1 MSAIAAIMSVTDQT
15 EKFQR
20 AIKRMKH
27 RGEERIIDY
36 QSGNQRLMAAE
47 FARGGMNRISA
58 TDAVA
63 TPFLLFSGKLFKTGQ
78 LRESIKGMNTRDL
91 TEDPSLILALYEEQG
106 EAFLHELEGSYAFAL
121 YDPEKGWLIARDS
134 LGRMPLYLSAS
145 KDKFCFASDM
155 KGIRELT
162 TDFIEF
168 PPGHFYS
175 SDKGFAKVEK
185 PNKNFL
191 PLNRETNL
199 QEEIRHLLLQSTES
213 MIRGEESVGVYLSGG
228 LDSSIVAALSSRLR
242 TGLQT
247 FSVGVKGSPDL
258 KHARICSDF
267 IGSSHQEYTYTKE
280 EMLDV
285 LPEVIWHLE
294 SYDAGLV
301 RSSIANYFLAR
312 ISSEHIETALSGEGA
327 DELFLGYDYLAKL
340 SPEQLEGE
348 SERMLSSLHNTGL
361 QRGDRMSAAFG
372 IQALTPFLDESM
384 IRIALQIPVT
394 ERQMPGKSEKWMLK
408 DAFQGWI
415 PDEVQNRKKNKFSV
429 GAGSSRIISQVA
441 DEKITDKE
449 WEQDRFSISGH
460 PLISKE
466 ELMYYRIFR
475 EFFPELACDRAVGHT
490 SHL

>member
-20 AIKRMKH
+20 AIKKMKH

-36 QSGNQRLMAAE
+36 HSGKQRLMAAD
-47 FARGGMNRISA
+47 FSRGRVNRIPV
-58 TDAVA
+58 TDPVA
-63 TPFLLFSGKLFKTGQ
+63 TPFLLFSGKLLNTDR
-78 LRESIKGMNTRDL
+78 LRKSIMGMQNRDL
-91 TEDPSLILALYEEQG
+91 SEDPSLILALYEEQG
-106 EAFLHELEGSYAFAL
+106 EAFLQELEGNYAFAL
-121 YDPEKGWLIARDS
+121 YEPEKGWLIARDS
-134 LGRMPLYLSAS
+134 LGRMPLYISANA
-145 KDKFCFASDM
+145 DKFCFASEI

-162 TDFIEF
+162 ADFDEF
-168 PPGHFYS
+168 PPGHYYS
-175 SDKGFAKVEK
+175 SNKGFVKVEDSGR
-185 PNKNFL
+185 NFRAIH
-191 PLNRETNL
+191 REMDL
-199 QEEIRHLLLQSTES
+199 QEEIRHLLLQSTEF
-213 MIRGEESVGVYLSGG
+213 MVRGEESVGIYLSGG
-228 LDSSIVAALSSRLR
+228 LDSSIVAALASRVR
-242 TGLQT
+242 KGIPT

-258 KHARICSDF
+258 KHARICSNF
-267 IGSSHQEYTYTKE
+267 IGSSHQEYAYTKE

-301 RSSIANYFLAR
+301 RSGIANYFLAR

-340 SPEQLEGE
+340 SPKLLEGE
-348 SERMLSSLHNTGL
+348 SERMLGSLHNTGL

-372 IQALTPFLDESM
+372 IQALTPFLDESL
-384 IRIALQIPVT
+384 IRMALQIPVT
-394 ERQMPGKSEKWMLK
+394 ERQMPGKPEKWMLK

-415 PDEVQNRKKNKFSV
+415 PDEVRNRKKNKFSV

-441 DEKITDKE
+441 DERISDKE
-449 WEQDRFSISGH
+449 LEQERFSISGH

-475 EFFPELACDRAVGHT
+475 EYFPELACDRTVGHT

>member
-20 AIKRMKH
+20 AIKKMKH

-36 QSGNQRLMAAE
+36 QWGNQRLMAAD
-47 FARGGMNRISA
+47 FSRGRMNRTSA
-58 TDAVA
+58 ADAVA
-63 TPFLLFSGKLFKTGQ
+63 TPFLLFSGKLLNTNRLRKSITGKEN
-78 LRESIKGMNTRDL
+78 RKRSG
-91 TEDPSLILALYEEQG
+91 DPSLILALYEEQG
-106 EAFLHELEGSYAFAL
+106 EAFLQELEGHYAFAL

-134 LGRMPLYLSAS
+134 LGRMPLYISANM
-145 KDKFCFASDM
+145 DNFCFASEM
-155 KGIRELT
+155 KGIREMT
-162 TDFIEF
+162 AEFTEF
-168 PPGHFYS
+168 PPGHYYS
-175 SDKGFAKVEK
+175 SHKGFVKVEDSGR
-185 PNKNFL
+185 NFQSI
-191 PLNRETNL
+191 NRERDL
-199 QEEIRHLLLQSTES
+199 QEEIRHLLLQSTEL
-213 MIRGEESVGVYLSGG
+213 MIRGEDSVGIYLSGG
-228 LDSSIVAALSSRLR
+228 LDSSIVAALASRVKK
-242 TGLQT
+242 GIPT

-267 IGSSHQEYTYTKE
+267 IGSSHQEYVYTKE

-312 ISSEHIETALSGEGA
+312 ISSEHIKTALSGEGA

-348 SERMLSSLHNTGL
+348 SERMLGSLHNTGL

-372 IQALTPFLDESM
+372 IQALTPFLDESL
-384 IRIALQIPVT
+384 IRMALQIPVT
-394 ERQMPGKSEKWMLK
+394 ERQMLDKPEKWMLK
-408 DAFQGWI
+408 DAFAGWI
-415 PDEVQNRKKNKFSV
+415 PDEVRNRKKNKFSV

-449 WEQDRFSISGH
+449 WEQERFSISGH

-475 EFFPELACDRAVGHT
+475 EYFPELACDRAVVHT